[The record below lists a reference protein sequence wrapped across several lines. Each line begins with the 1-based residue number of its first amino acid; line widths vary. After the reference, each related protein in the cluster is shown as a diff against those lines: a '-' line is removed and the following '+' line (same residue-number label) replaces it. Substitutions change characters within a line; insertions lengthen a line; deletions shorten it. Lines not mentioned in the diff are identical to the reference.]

1 MTRPDIEAI
10 RQRADAAM
18 PGPWAWHGNVE
29 NWTIRLASYNP
40 PRRFGEST
48 VMDFVRWGMKR
59 AVPRFQDERQWMR
72 RAGDDPM
79 PVYDV
84 CRDCTDRAHP
94 RVYRGDFVELRHPDA
109 QFIAHAR
116 QDVDD
121 LLAYIAELE
130 ALTC

>member
-29 NWTIRLASYNP
+29 NWTIRLASCNP

-84 CRDCTDRAHP
+84 CRDCADRAHP

-130 ALTC
+130 AQA